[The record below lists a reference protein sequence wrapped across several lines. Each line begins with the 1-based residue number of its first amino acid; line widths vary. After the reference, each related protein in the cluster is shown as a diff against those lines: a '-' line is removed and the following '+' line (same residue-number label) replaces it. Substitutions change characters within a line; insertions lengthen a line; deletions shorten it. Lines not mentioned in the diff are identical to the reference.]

1 MRKES
6 IHGVLLEVS
15 ESEVAQSCPTLCDP
29 VGYSLPGSSVHGI
42 FQAIVLEWIAISFSR
57 GSSQPRDQTRVS
69 RIVDRRFTIWVKCYF
84 SESFKKKNEIC
95 ASVYKCGTH
104 CNVLFCFLRFG
115 QSQTLQTDYITY
127 MDELGSFIG
136 AKPNI
141 PWLFLTDPQLAL
153 EVYFGPCSPYQ
164 FWLMGPG
171 KWDGARNAILTQW
184 DRTLKPT
191 RTRAVSE
198 AKRPQPFYNL
208 LKILL
213 FPVLLLAVLLA
224 FHW

>member
-1 MRKES
+1 MMHSMLWEKR
-6 IHGVLLEVS
+6 GVMGYYW
-15 ESEVAQSCPTLCDP
+15 SCWL
-29 VGYSLPGSSVHGI
+29 
-42 FQAIVLEWIAISFSR
+42 
-57 GSSQPRDQTRVS
+57 
-69 RIVDRRFTIWVKCYF
+69 KCYF
-84 SESFKKKNEIC
+84 SESKKNEIC
-95 ASVYKCGTH
+95 AFVYKCGTH

-153 EVYFGPCSPYQ
+153 EVFFGPCSPYQ
-164 FWLMGPG
+164 FRLMGPG

-191 RTRAVSE
+191 RTRAVGE
-198 AKRPQPFYNL
+198 AKRPQRFYNL

-224 FHW
+224 FYW